1 LPEIESA
8 LNILEDSGTSRNR
21 ISVLHCTT
29 AYPAPMSDVNL
40 KAMLNIQKSFNVSVG
55 YSDHTLGIEIP
66 IAAVALGASVIEKH
80 FTLDRR
86 LPGPD
91 HKASLEPRELKAMVQ
106 AIRNVELALG
116 DGKKRIMP
124 SELANREIA
133 RKSIVSMQAIKAG
146 EVFTMQNL
154 TSKRPGTGVSPMEL
168 DKFLGRQAKKDYQV
182 NELIDES

>member
-1 LPEIESA
+1 
-8 LNILEDSGTSRNR
+8 
-21 ISVLHCTT
+21 
-29 AYPAPMSDVNL
+29 
-40 KAMLNIQKSFNVSVG
+40 
-55 YSDHTLGIEIP
+55 
-66 IAAVALGASVIEKH
+66 
-80 FTLDRR
+80 
-86 LPGPD
+86 
-91 HKASLEPRELKAMVQ
+91 MVQ